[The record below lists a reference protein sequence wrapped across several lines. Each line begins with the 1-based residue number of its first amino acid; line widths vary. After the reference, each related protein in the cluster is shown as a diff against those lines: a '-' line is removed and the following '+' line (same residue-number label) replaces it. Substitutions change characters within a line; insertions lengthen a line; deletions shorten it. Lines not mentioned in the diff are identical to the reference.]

1 MPWVL
6 AVLGGGSG
14 NVLRTI
20 TEKTSPNPVM
30 SIEAV
35 VDGVGR
41 TSSITVRARPGPDTF
56 YLPRHLLQY
65 TAWKDWQVTFNG
77 KQVTFQGDP
86 VKVQDNYGPLAV
98 GTMVTF
104 PPLDNPGAGPADRDA
119 DALERITAV
128 GLEHLLRE
136 RVLPPQRFTGEM
148 DVAEVA
154 YEVCTVA
161 GLSPIIV
168 DAKNFHPTGHTLGG
182 YYAPEKPVFDALDE
196 LAALVPGSATWW
208 VRADRSLMFA
218 PHGGL

>member
-1 MPWVL
+1 MPWQLTVRDPTGQTL
-6 AVLGGGSG
+6 KATV
-14 NVLRTI
+14 TDQ
-20 TEKTSPNPVM
+20 TTPNPVM
-30 SIEAV
+30 AVEAV
-35 VDGVGR
+35 VDGVGS
-41 TSSITVRARPGPDTF
+41 TSSLNLRARNDLLGAAPRDVITYEAWTNWRLTIAGASVTLNGMHVTVR
-56 YLPRHLLQY
+56 
-65 TAWKDWQVTFNG
+65 
-77 KQVTFQGDP
+77 
-86 VKVQDNYGPLAV
+86 DNYGPLAAGV
-98 GTMVTF
+98 IVTC
-104 PPLDNPGAGPADRDA
+104 PPTTVPGAGPADNDA

-168 DAKNFHPTGHTLGG
+168 DAKNFHPTGHILGG

-196 LAALVPGSATWW
+196 LAALVPGGATWW
-208 VRADRSLMFA
+208 VRADRSLMFV